1 MGGTTEKQPRNQF
14 MERIIMYLQKE
25 ETLKQLHHYVV
36 DPVLNHILER
46 VFPYIVLTCVLFGLL
61 LIFAMCT
68 FVVVL
73 LQMRGTAGAGAATGV
88 NVFHVLPTEGYGT

>member
-1 MGGTTEKQPRNQF
+1 
-14 MERIIMYLQKE
+14 MYLQKE
-25 ETLKQLHHYVV
+25 ETLKQLHHYIV

-73 LQMRGTAGAGAATGV
+73 LQMRGTGAVTGV
-88 NVFHVLPTEGYGT
+88 NVFRTLPTEGYGT

>member
-1 MGGTTEKQPRNQF
+1 
-14 MERIIMYLQKE
+14 MYLQKE

-73 LQMRGTAGAGAATGV
+73 LQMRGAGAATGV
-88 NVFHVLPTEGYGT
+88 NVFRTLSTEGYGT